1 MDGDRTEENRLSQPA
16 SRPLRG
22 STTIL
27 VIVLATIAL
36 VGTGAW
42 LYNREE
48 AEIKGAKNAE
58 LLADYG
64 VVPPVVLTERSG
76 RSVSLGDLKGKIWVV
91 DFIFTNCAGTC
102 QMMSSKLSDLQ
113 KSLRKAGDVSLVSI
127 SVDPKRDSLAQ
138 LNAFAEKYSA
148 DPGRWLFLTG
158 RDSVVQDLAKN
169 TFMLAVQE
177 GVSPDDQI
185 IHSTRFVLVDARG
198 HIRGY
203 YNSME
208 NESHQ
213 KLLTDI
219 GLLMREGA

>member
-1 MDGDRTEENRLSQPA
+1 MDSERIEEREPVQRA
-16 SRPLRG
+16 ARPVRG

-27 VIVLATIAL
+27 VIVIATLAL
-36 VGTGAW
+36 VGTGAL
-42 LYNREE
+42 LYNREKEELPAGKE
-48 AEIKGAKNAE
+48 AA

-64 VVPPVVLTERSG
+64 VVPPVELTERSG
-76 RSVSLGDLKGKIWVV
+76 RKVSLGDLRGRIWVV

-113 KSLRKAGDVSLVSI
+113 KSLRKAGNVSLVSI
-127 SVDPKRDSLAQ
+127 SVDPKRDSLQQ

-148 DPGRWLFLTG
+148 DPDRWLFLTG
-158 RDSVVQDLAKN
+158 KDSVVQDLAKN

-177 GVSPDDQI
+177 GTAPDEQI
-185 IHSTRFVLVDARG
+185 IHSTRFVLVDAQG

-219 GLLMREGA
+219 GILMRQGK